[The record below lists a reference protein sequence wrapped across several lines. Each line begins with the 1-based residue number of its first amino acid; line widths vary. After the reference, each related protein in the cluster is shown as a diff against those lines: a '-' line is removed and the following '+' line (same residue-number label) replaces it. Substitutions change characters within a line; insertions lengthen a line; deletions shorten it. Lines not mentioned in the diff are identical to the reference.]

1 MLSGLK
7 VIKKV
12 NDSLQFA

>member
-1 MLSGLK
+1 MLSGLN
-7 VIKKV
+7 VIKKG